1 MARVNITKHVFM
13 RKEIIFYQKQILEK
27 YIYLT
32 ASSMVK
38 ACWLDYA
45 DLLCLQTE
53 LHLTGGAG
61 QGGDTLLNGGERKLK
76 ISMKIT

>member
-1 MARVNITKHVFM
+1 
-13 RKEIIFYQKQILEK
+13 
-27 YIYLT
+27 
-32 ASSMVK
+32 MVK
-38 ACWLDYA
+38 AYWLDYA

-76 ISMKIT
+76 ISMKTHK